1 MKETQSRYRT
11 LQTSEKIIKHFID
24 TKAIDA
30 LAFFYLVKAKHT
42 NSTIFNYSP
51 RTTAEKF
58 NLTPYLVEK
67 YVRQLRKE
75 GLVRKMKKN
84 LTFVGRPVLNEIFE
98 LDVYYTDFGPVKMR
112 PRKCTLFIY
121 KEDSLEDIK
130 LQLLS
135 KILQEKITQQE
146 YIRSKKVD
154 CKKTSRRSKQE
165 FRNAILF
172 DINVLS
178 YRSISKMFNMA
189 LSTCHKVVKKIAQKG
204 YINIDTIKFI
214 IEKSSQEAYKHGKDF
229 LDRYFGYT
237 YFNKYDKCIW
247 AIPGSTISFPF
258 YATHK
263 EIESNHCSL
272 KALRLGVT
280 ESLFT

>member
-1 MKETQSRYRT
+1 MKEIQSRYRT

-24 TKAIDA
+24 IKAIDA

-51 RTTAEKF
+51 KTAAEKF

-121 KEDSLEDIK
+121 QEDSLEDIK

-154 CKKTSRRSKQE
+154 CKKTSHRSKQE
-165 FRNAILF
+165 FRNEILF

-214 IEKSSQEAYKHGKDF
+214 IEKSSQEAYEHGKDF

-247 AIPGSTISFPF
+247 AVPGSTISFPF
-258 YATHK
+258 YAKHK
-263 EIESNHCSL
+263 DIRIKHRSL